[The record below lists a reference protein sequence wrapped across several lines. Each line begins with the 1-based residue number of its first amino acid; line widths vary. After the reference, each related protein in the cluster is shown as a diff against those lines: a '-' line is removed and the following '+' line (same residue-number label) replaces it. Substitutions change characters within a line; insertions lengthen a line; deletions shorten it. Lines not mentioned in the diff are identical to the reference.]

1 MNYFTFFVTFSQV
14 SYLEM
19 IDQDISVFQ
28 IPEMTA
34 KEGTNVSITCHI
46 KADSRMQGIMVKWL
60 QDNQTVPK
68 SEKSAYPS
76 SVNGCVFINATL
88 HLQSI
93 RLNHSG
99 MYYCTA
105 HMNVP
110 MLGSVKY
117 GQGTLYMWVSFIF
130 YSFHN
135 FDSILDWEY
144 NTFLWVNALHTFWY
158 IKTLMNNP
166 NDKHLYFSLL

>member
-1 MNYFTFFVTFSQV
+1 
-14 SYLEM
+14 
-19 IDQDISVFQ
+19 
-28 IPEMTA
+28 MTA

-46 KADSRMQGIMVKWL
+46 KADSHVQGIMVKWF

-68 SEKSAYPS
+68 SETIVKSAYPS
-76 SVNGCVFINATL
+76 SVNGCVCINATL

-117 GQGTLYMWVSFIF
+117 GQGTHVYVG
-130 YSFHN
+130 
-135 FDSILDWEY
+135 E
-144 NTFLWVNALHTFWY
+144 
-158 IKTLMNNP
+158 
-166 NDKHLYFSLL
+166 LYFLLIS